1 MLGGNVTANE
11 WKRFQHYAG
20 LVHICVHDYDPMIDP
35 SVYLQLSL
43 RNDHKPLLPNLRYLK
58 WQQRSC
64 TSTELLHIIGP
75 SLRRLDFDFASSSW
89 SAGRARRREYAL
101 KVLLDNACSRAPN
114 VVELYLEGV
123 HHPDTLAAI
132 QGWKQLRHLSQDSVV
147 EFAALEILSN
157 TESVTSMWMDIAHLR
172 EVNEK
177 NCIGFMNLETL
188 SVEGNLRSLEWFFSA
203 THLSRLQHLS
213 VFLDEDW
220 NGNDRFLDIDT
231 YRRRLE
237 NLQIHVKY
245 PKLKSFK
252 LRVTYRGE
260 AIPTA
265 LDYIQPLYALKD
277 LEALDVD
284 FGGQAHLSDS
294 NLEELARRF
303 PKLRSLKLDHVFTD
317 VEPSIRVLDILAR
330 GFPFL
335 EEVVL
340 PSVCHMGLIPDP
352 PCTTPHFR
360 LRRMIFFR
368 AMISDRAR
376 FSKYMR
382 RVFPNVVPALPS
394 LFYRRPCE
402 DWCLIVDSFRPV
414 HAPLI

>member
-114 VVELYLEGV
+114 VEELYLEGV

-188 SVEGNLRSLEWFFSA
+188 SVEGNLRSLAWFFSA

-213 VFLDEDW
+213 VFLDED
-220 NGNDRFLDIDT
+220 
-231 YRRRLE
+231 
-237 NLQIHVKY
+237 
-245 PKLKSFK
+245 
-252 LRVTYRGE
+252 
-260 AIPTA
+260 
-265 LDYIQPLYALKD
+265 
-277 LEALDVD
+277 
-284 FGGQAHLSDS
+284 
-294 NLEELARRF
+294 
-303 PKLRSLKLDHVFTD
+303 
-317 VEPSIRVLDILAR
+317 
-330 GFPFL
+330 
-335 EEVVL
+335 
-340 PSVCHMGLIPDP
+340 
-352 PCTTPHFR
+352 
-360 LRRMIFFR
+360 
-368 AMISDRAR
+368 
-376 FSKYMR
+376 
-382 RVFPNVVPALPS
+382 
-394 LFYRRPCE
+394 
-402 DWCLIVDSFRPV
+402 
-414 HAPLI
+414 